1 MTDKIS
7 EVGVHI
13 WEKGGQGE
21 NSRNSSACG
30 EWEEE
35 AGPSEETEKEG
46 SQVEGGIWASEESL
60 SEEQE

>member
-1 MTDKIS
+1 MTDKIP
-7 EVGVHI
+7 EVGVHM

-21 NSRNSSACG
+21 NSSSACR

-60 SEEQE
+60 SEEKE